1 MGATF
6 QHDYNPFRARPMMG
20 LSVER
25 AQELAGLLIKAH
37 EAERDRLAHLLH
49 DDIGQQL
56 AGLSLAL
63 SGLRRQLADHDRA
76 VLDASLTALQHQTMG
91 LADSVGRLAH
101 DIRSG
106 LGQEGLV
113 AALKRH
119 GGDFQREHAIE
130 VTVGAQEL
138 HAPMPADVALCLFR
152 SAEEALRNVA
162 QHAGA
167 RRIHLTLSHAHGQR
181 TLTIADDGSGF
192 DVASVRE
199 TSKGFGLLTI
209 EARVRLLEGRL
220 YIESEPGRGTTVRV
234 VIPIVAP

>member
-1 MGATF
+1 MGSTLRY
-6 QHDYNPFRARPMMG
+6 DDNPFRARPMMG

-25 AQELAGLLIKAH
+25 AQELAGLLIRAH
-37 EAERDRLAHLLH
+37 EAERDRLAHVLH

-101 DIRSG
+101 DMRAG
-106 LGQEGLV
+106 LGQEGLI

-119 GGDFQREHAIE
+119 AGDFQREHAIE

-138 HAPMPADVALCLFR
+138 HAPMPADVAWCLFR

-167 RRIHLTLSHAHGQR
+167 RRIHLTLSHGHGQR
-181 TLTIADDGSGF
+181 TLTIADDGRGF
-192 DVASVRE
+192 DVVSVSG
-199 TSKGFGLLTI
+199 TSKGIGLMTI
-209 EARVRLLEGRL
+209 EARARLLEGRL
-220 YIESEPGRGTTVRV
+220 HVDSEPGRGTTVRI
-234 VIPIVAP
+234 VIPIASP